1 MSLEVLIPKDTA
13 GYLDMRASY
22 ASHASHASHE
32 GYLLSSTL
40 QVKAVPNMH
49 AGIFFK
55 RVGSSRNPTPPH
67 KLKFH
72 KQK

>member
-22 ASHASHASHE
+22 ASHASHE

-40 QVKAVPNMH
+40 QVKAVPDMH
-49 AGIFFK
+49 AGIFF
-55 RVGSSRNPTPPH
+55 
-67 KLKFH
+67 
-72 KQK
+72 

>member
-22 ASHASHASHE
+22 ASHE

-55 RVGSSRNPTPPH
+55 RVGSSRHPTPPH